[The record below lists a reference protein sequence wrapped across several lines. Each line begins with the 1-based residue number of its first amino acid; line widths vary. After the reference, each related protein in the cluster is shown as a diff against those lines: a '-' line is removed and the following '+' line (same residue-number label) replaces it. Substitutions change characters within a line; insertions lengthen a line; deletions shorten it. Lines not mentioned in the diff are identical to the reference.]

1 MIVRRVPWDDADA
14 TALRESQ
21 RVEIEA
27 RYGTP
32 DSEPGPAPTAADITA
47 FFVAY
52 DESGEPVGCGG
63 LRELPG
69 GEAEVKRMFV
79 AGSSRGTGAS
89 TAILHELERFG
100 RERGWSRL
108 VLETG
113 DRQPD
118 AVRFY
123 EREGFTRIPNF
134 AYYAESEHSLCYEK
148 PLFAVDPA
156 GEVDC
161 EGCQ

>member
-1 MIVRRVPWDDADA
+1 MTVHEVDWDDAGA
-14 TALRESQ
+14 TELREAQ
-21 RVEIEA
+21 RLEIEA
-27 RYGTP
+27 RYGNP
-32 DSEPGPAPTAADITA
+32 NSEPGPAPTAADITA

-52 DESGEPVGCGG
+52 DDDGLPVGCGG

-69 GEAEVKRMFV
+69 NEAEVKRMFV
-79 AGSSRGTGAS
+79 ATSSRGTGVS
-89 TAILHELERFG
+89 TAILGELERFG

-123 EREGFTRIPNF
+123 ERAGFTRIANF
-134 AYYAESEHSLCYEK
+134 AYYADSEHSLCYEK
-148 PLFAVDPA
+148 PLFATDPA
-156 GEVDC
+156 GEIDC